1 MLHYTLNS
9 GPVSLFRSTRL
20 KLFFHKILIIVR
32 LCLLLSSNK
41 FLSNL
46 FYSFYFSE
54 TNDLYC
60 TNLLWVKLP
69 MKRGCK
75 AWSRCWWIDVRE
87 TAISFLDYLELSFS
101 PCENRCVMIK
111 LCTVILWWL
120 CNLVAPT
127 NIIYCT
133 IRLTA
138 NCRNHQHICFPSIDC
153 RILNKKK
160 RLLNSRSML
169 EHIWCPVPSSY
180 VTSLHYFTKV
190 QVQ

>member
-1 MLHYTLNS
+1 M
-9 GPVSLFRSTRL
+9 
-20 KLFFHKILIIVR
+20 R

-54 TNDLYC
+54 TKTIYIVRIYWELNC
-60 TNLLWVKLP
+60 PWSVVA
-69 MKRGCK
+69 K

-138 NCRNHQHICFPSIDC
+138 NCRNHRHLRFPCTDC
-153 RILNKKK
+153 WILNKKK

>member
-1 MLHYTLNS
+1 
-9 GPVSLFRSTRL
+9 
-20 KLFFHKILIIVR
+20 
-32 LCLLLSSNK
+32 
-41 FLSNL
+41 
-46 FYSFYFSE
+46 
-54 TNDLYC
+54 
-60 TNLLWVKLP
+60 

-138 NCRNHQHICFPSIDC
+138 NCRNHRHLRFPCTDC
-153 RILNKKK
+153 WILNKKK

-180 VTSLHYFTKV
+180 VTSLYYFTKV
-190 QVQ
+190 QVQYVVRLLVLLLLFTWSSGYCQIANMFFFARKIFFH